1 MLAPPNGLTD
11 EDVAVALLGGW
22 SLAPE
27 SLTYAPV
34 GFGSHHWIAGD
45 HFVTVD
51 DLADA
56 SGLEAALRTAR
67 ALRDDADLPFV
78 IAATPAADG
87 ALLVPVGGGW
97 VMHVYERL
105 DVVDDT
111 TFGPHDDP
119 EVLDLVRQVHGAT
132 ERVGHH
138 ADHEDFS
145 IWARDDLEEALGDLD
160 EPWETGP
167 FAKRARQLLAAHADD
182 VSALFAIHDR
192 LAADVARSGWVVT
205 HGEPHRGNIFR
216 TTNGWAI
223 VDWDTALVAP
233 AERDL
238 WSVPGDH
245 GDPERCLLY
254 RLRWDLTEIAVY
266 VAGFYDEH
274 PGDANDDQSWAG
286 FLEYIDLR
294 RRWPQLLRSHD
305 DKVGQGG

>member
-111 TFGPHDDP
+111 TFGPHDDS
-119 EVLDLVRQVHGAT
+119 EGAGS
-132 ERVGHH
+132 RVV
-138 ADHEDFS
+138 FS
-145 IWARDDLEEALGDLD
+145 TTIRGSAR
-160 EPWETGP
+160 T
-167 FAKRARQLLAAHADD
+167 ARSPPRIARSRSDSSSWD
-182 VSALFAIHDR
+182 VSWR
-192 LAADVARSGWVVT
+192 LPSGRCETVVT
-205 HGEPHRGNIFR
+205 GWRG
-216 TTNGWAI
+216 GWIACPI
-223 VDWDTALVAP
+223 PQVA
-233 AERDL
+233 AEKSR
-238 WSVPGDH
+238 
-245 GDPERCLLY
+245 
-254 RLRWDLTEIAVY
+254 
-266 VAGFYDEH
+266 
-274 PGDANDDQSWAG
+274 
-286 FLEYIDLR
+286 
-294 RRWPQLLRSHD
+294 
-305 DKVGQGG
+305 